1 LIQFAELKYFVINFL
16 RKRYRIATS
25 NEKGQQFYFVLYTM
39 FPYIFDHQD
48 FSASYVDMVVVDA
61 FPGHLGRLDGIDNG
75 GASHGSLRLVKGT
88 TCFSILCNHGE
99 H

>member
-25 NEKGQQFYFVLYTM
+25 NEKEQQFYFVLYTM

-61 FPGHLGRLDGIDNG
+61 FPG
-75 GASHGSLRLVKGT
+75 GASHGSLRLVKDT
-88 TCFSILCNHGE
+88 TCFSILLGSIGAAARRAQGAI
-99 H
+99 